1 MTLSSN
7 PKRPLTN
14 QRHVTYKKREVEKFY
29 KMEETLMDEFC
40 ITYSD
45 LVKKAVSKLYEEYKI
60 SKIGNV
66 L

>member
-29 KMEETLMDEFC
+29 KMEETLMDELGL
-40 ITYSD
+40 TYSD
-45 LVKKAVSKLYEEYKI
+45 LVKKGVRNLWNKRQQEKALT
-60 SKIGNV
+60 